1 MHRSGHLE
9 CVYSVKARV
18 PPPTDLDITPIIILV
33 IIIAII
39 IIIIIIA
46 IIIIIILIELAHSKT
61 ILDNTVEIEAFQVK

>member
-9 CVYSVKARV
+9 CVCSVKARV
-18 PPPTDLDITPIIILV
+18 PPPTDLDITPIIMLV

-39 IIIIIIA
+39 IIIIII
-46 IIIIIILIELAHSKT
+46 ELTHSKT